1 MIEKHYNHS
10 RFQFSVFTKSFFY
23 MLLNILIIPGIT
35 LSTASKKTFTKKI
48 LINNRFCVRYL
59 ERSDN

>member
-1 MIEKHYNHS
+1 MIEKHYTHS

-35 LSTASKKTFTKKI
+35 LSTASKFKLKKFLCI
-48 LINNRFCVRYL
+48 FNYKIKSFI
-59 ERSDN
+59 SF

>member
-1 MIEKHYNHS
+1 MTILLLNLLLIYLIDLSAYIEKHYTHS

-35 LSTASKKTFTKKI
+35 LSTASKNI
-48 LINNRFCVRYL
+48 
-59 ERSDN
+59 